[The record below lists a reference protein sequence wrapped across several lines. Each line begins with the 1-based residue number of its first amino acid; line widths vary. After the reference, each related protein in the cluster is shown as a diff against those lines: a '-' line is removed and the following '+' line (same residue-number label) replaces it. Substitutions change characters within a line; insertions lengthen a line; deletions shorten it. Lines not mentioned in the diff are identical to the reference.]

1 MDRKVFFALVAFAAL
16 LGYLYLVYAILGP
29 FLRSLAWAIIIGLT
43 TFPLYRRL
51 RSRLGQRHLLS
62 AAVMTPAVMLVVVLP
77 VVILILL
84 MTQEV
89 TGIYKVLEQEVAEA
103 GPISFDRLQDIPLVR
118 HLAERLQ
125 PYLEQFGLSFR
136 EAVQMG
142 TGKVMG
148 FLLDYSS
155 SMVRNSL
162 AFSVKVIL
170 MVMALFYI
178 YKDGEV
184 LLERFWSVVPIADQ
198 HRTMVAGTV
207 RRVLSAVLYGVF
219 LTCLIQ
225 GLLAGIGYWLFDLP
239 SPLLF
244 GALTAVAALVPFVGT
259 ALIWVP
265 AGGYLLLEGEVSRG
279 LFLYLWCFAL
289 VVPADNLI
297 RPLFISGKGQ
307 LSLLVV
313 ALGLLG
319 GLAAFGFVGIV
330 IGPLVLALFQAILD
344 IYRGQFVQLEQGRAK
359 SPALQDPPNA
369 RRED

>member
-16 LGYLYLVYAILGP
+16 LGYLYLVFAILGP
-29 FLRSLAWAIIIGLT
+29 FLRSLAWAIIIGLA

-51 RSRLGQRHLLS
+51 RNHLGHRHLLS
-62 AAVMTPAVMLVVVLP
+62 AAVMTPAVMLVFVLP
-77 VVILILL
+77 VVLLILM

-89 TGIYKVLEQEVAEA
+89 TGIYQLLQQEVAEA
-103 GPISFDRLQDIPLVR
+103 GPISLDHLQDYPLVR
-118 HLAERLQ
+118 ELAERLQ

-155 SMVRNSL
+155 SMIRNSL
-162 AFSVKVIL
+162 AFTVKVIL

-184 LLERFWSVVPIADQ
+184 LLERFWSVVPIPDEN
-198 HRTMVAGTV
+198 RTVVVGTV
-207 RRVLSAVLYGVF
+207 KRVLSAVIYGVF
-219 LTCLIQ
+219 LTCLVQ
-225 GLLAGIGYWLFDLP
+225 GLLAGIGYWIFDLP

-244 GALTAVAALVPFVGT
+244 GALTAVAALIPFVGT
-259 ALIWVP
+259 ALVWVP
-265 AGGYLLLEGEVSRG
+265 AVGYFLLEGEVSRG
-279 LFLYLWCFAL
+279 LFLFLWCFAL

-297 RPLFISGKGQ
+297 RPFFISGRGQ

-330 IGPLVLALFQAILD
+330 IGPLILSLFRAFLD
-344 IYRGQFVQLEQGRAK
+344 IYRGQFVLPENGR
-359 SPALQDPPNA
+359 
-369 RRED
+369 EE

>member
-16 LGYLYLVYAILGP
+16 LGYLYMVFTILGP
-29 FLRSLAWAIIIGLT
+29 FLRSLAWAIIIGLA

-51 RSRLGQRHLLS
+51 RTRLGDRPLLS
-62 AAVMTPAVMLVVVLP
+62 AAVMTPAVMLVFVMP
-77 VVILILL
+77 VVTLILM

-89 TGIYKVLEQEVAEA
+89 VGVYQLLQQEVAVS
-103 GPISFDRLQDIPLVR
+103 GPISFDRLQDFPLVR
-118 HLAERLQ
+118 ELAEGLQ

-142 TGKVMG
+142 TGRVMG

-155 SMVRNSL
+155 SMIRNSL
-162 AFSVKVIL
+162 AFTAKVIL

-184 LLERFWSVVPIADQ
+184 LLERFWSVVPIPDENRA
-198 HRTMVAGTV
+198 VVVVTV
-207 RRVLSAVLYGVF
+207 KRVLSAVIYGVF
-219 LTCLIQ
+219 LTCLVQ
-225 GLLAGIGYWLFDLP
+225 GLLAGIGYWIFELP

-244 GALTAVAALVPFVGT
+244 GALTAVAALIPFVGT
-259 ALIWVP
+259 ALVWVP
-265 AGGYLLLEGEVSRG
+265 AVGYLLLEGEVNRG
-279 LFLYLWCFAL
+279 LFLFLWCFAL

-297 RPLFISGKGQ
+297 RPFFISGKGH

-330 IGPLVLALFQAILD
+330 IGPLVLALFRAFLD
-344 IYRGQFVQLEQGRAK
+344 LYRGQLVLPENGR
-359 SPALQDPPNA
+359 
-369 RRED
+369 EE

>member
-1 MDRKVFFALVAFAAL
+1 MDRRVFFALVAFATL
-16 LGYLYLVYAILGP
+16 LGYLYLVFTILGP
-29 FLRSLAWAIIIGLT
+29 FLRSLAWAIFIGLA

-51 RSRLGQRHLLS
+51 RNRLGHRHLLS
-62 AAVMTPAVMLVVVLP
+62 AAVMTPAVMLVFVLP
-77 VVILILL
+77 VIILILM

-89 TGIYKVLEQEVAEA
+89 TGIYQLLEKEVAEA
-103 GPISFDRLQDIPLVR
+103 GPVSFDQLRNIPLINR
-118 HLAERLQ
+118 LAENLQ

-148 FLLDYSS
+148 FLLDYST

-162 AFSVKVIL
+162 AFTVKVIL

-198 HRTMVAGTV
+198 HRTLVVGTV
-207 RRVLSAVLYGVF
+207 ERVLSAVIYGVF
-219 LTCLIQ
+219 LTCLAQ

-239 SPLLF
+239 SPLLL
-244 GALTAVAALVPFVGT
+244 GALTAIAALVPFVGT

-265 AGGYLLLEGEVSRG
+265 AGGFLLLEGEVSRA

-289 VVPADNLI
+289 VVPSDNLI
-297 RPLFISGKGQ
+297 RPFFISGRGQ

-319 GLAAFGFVGIV
+319 GLAAFGFIGII
-330 IGPLVLALFQAILD
+330 IGPLVLSLFRAFLD
-344 IYRGQFVQLEQGRAK
+344 IYRGQFALPENGR
-359 SPALQDPPNA
+359 
-369 RRED
+369 EE

>member
-1 MDRKVFFALVAFAAL
+1 MDRKVFFALVAFVAL
-16 LGYLYLVYAILGP
+16 LGYLYMVFTVLGP
-29 FLRSLAWAIIIGLT
+29 FLRSLAWAFIIGLI

-51 RSRLGQRHLLS
+51 RRRLGHRHLLA
-62 AAVMTPAVMLVVVLP
+62 AAVMTPAVLLVFVLP
-77 VVILILL
+77 VVVLILM

-89 TGIYKVLEQEVAEA
+89 TGIYQLLEKEVAEA
-103 GPISFDRLQDIPLVR
+103 GPISFESLQNFPLIRPLV
-118 HLAERLQ
+118 EQFQ
-125 PYLEQFGLSFR
+125 PYLDQFGFSFR

-155 SMVRNSL
+155 AIVRNSL
-162 AFSVKVIL
+162 AFTAKVVL

-184 LLERFWSVVPIADQ
+184 LLEKFWSVVPIPDEN
-198 HRTMVAGTV
+198 RTVVAGTV
-207 RRVLSAVLYGVF
+207 KRVLSAIVYGIF
-219 LTCLIQ
+219 LTCLVQ

-239 SPLLF
+239 LPLLF
-244 GALTAVAALVPFVGT
+244 GALTAVAALIPVVGT

-265 AGGYLLLEGEVSRG
+265 AAGYLLMGGKVSQG
-279 LFLYLWCFAL
+279 LLLSLWCFAL

-297 RPLFISGKGQ
+297 RPFFISGRGQ

-319 GLAAFGFVGIV
+319 GLAAFGFLGI
-330 IGPLVLALFQAILD
+330 ILGPLILALFGAFLD
-344 IYRGQFVQLEQGRAK
+344 IYRGQLVLPENGR
-359 SPALQDPPNA
+359 
-369 RRED
+369 EE

>member
-16 LGYLYLVYAILGP
+16 LGYLYLVFAILGP
-29 FLRSLAWAIIIGLT
+29 FLRSLAWAIIIGLA

-51 RSRLGQRHLLS
+51 RNRLGHRHLLS
-62 AAVMTPAVMLVVVLP
+62 AAFMTPAVMLVFVLP
-77 VVILILL
+77 VVILILM

-89 TGIYKVLEQEVAEA
+89 VGIYQLLEKEVAES
-103 GPISFDRLQDIPLVR
+103 GPLSFDRLQDYPQVR
-118 HLAERLQ
+118 ELAERLQ

-148 FLLDYSS
+148 FLLDYST

-162 AFSVKVIL
+162 AFTVKVIL

-184 LLERFWSVVPIADQ
+184 LLERFWSVVPIPDEN
-198 HRTMVAGTV
+198 RTVVVGTV
-207 RRVLSAVLYGVF
+207 KRVLSAVIYGVF
-219 LTCLIQ
+219 LTCLVQ

-244 GALTAVAALVPFVGT
+244 GALTAVAALIPFVGT

-265 AGGYLLLEGEVSRG
+265 AVGYFLLEGEVSRG
-279 LFLYLWCFAL
+279 LFLFLWCFAL
-289 VVPADNLI
+289 VTPADNLI
-297 RPLFISGKGQ
+297 RPFFISGRGQ
-307 LSLLVV
+307 QSLLVV

-319 GLAAFGFVGIV
+319 GLAAFGFVGII
-330 IGPLVLALFQAILD
+330 IGPLVLSLFRAFLD
-344 IYRGQFVQLEQGRAK
+344 IYRGQFVLPENGR
-359 SPALQDPPNA
+359 
-369 RRED
+369 EE

>member
-1 MDRKVFFALVAFAAL
+1 MDRKVFFSLVAFAAL
-16 LGYLYLVYAILGP
+16 LGYLYLVFTVLGP
-29 FLRSLAWAIIIGLT
+29 FLRSLAWAIIIGLA

-51 RSRLGQRHLLS
+51 RSRLGHRPLLS
-62 AAVMTPAVMLVVVLP
+62 AAVMTPAVMLIFVLP
-77 VVILILL
+77 VVILILM

-89 TGIYKVLEQEVAEA
+89 AEIYHLLQQEVTDA
-103 GPISFDRLQDIPLVR
+103 GPLSLDRLQEVPLVR
-118 HLAERLQ
+118 DLAERLQ

-142 TGKVMG
+142 TGKVMR

-162 AFSVKVIL
+162 AFTVKVIL

-178 YKDGEV
+178 YKDGEL
-184 LLERFWSVVPIADQ
+184 LLERFWSVVPIPDEN
-198 HRTMVAGTV
+198 RTVVVGTV
-207 RRVLSAVLYGVF
+207 KRVLSAVIYGVF
-219 LTCLIQ
+219 LTCLVQ

-244 GALTAVAALVPFVGT
+244 SALTAVAAIIPFVGT
-259 ALIWVP
+259 ALVWVP
-265 AGGYLLLEGEVSRG
+265 AVGYLLLEGEVSRG
-279 LFLYLWCFAL
+279 LFLFLWCFIL

-297 RPLFISGKGQ
+297 RPFFISGKGQ

-319 GLAAFGFVGIV
+319 GLAAFGFVGII
-330 IGPLVLALFQAILD
+330 IGPLVLSLFRAFLEL
-344 IYRGQFVQLEQGRAK
+344 YRGQLVLPENGR
-359 SPALQDPPNA
+359 
-369 RRED
+369 EE

>member
-16 LGYLYLVYAILGP
+16 LGYLYLVFAILGP
-29 FLRSLAWAIIIGLT
+29 FLRSLAWAIIIGLA

-51 RSRLGQRHLLS
+51 RSRLGHRHLLS
-62 AAVMTPAVMLVVVLP
+62 AAVMTPAVMLVFVLP
-77 VVILILL
+77 VVILILM

-89 TGIYKVLEQEVAEA
+89 TGIYKVLEQEVAEG
-103 GPISFDRLQDIPLVR
+103 GPISFDRLQDIPLVH

-148 FLLDYSS
+148 FLLEYTSA
-155 SMVRNSL
+155 MVRNSL
-162 AFSVKVIL
+162 AFTVKAIL

-184 LLERFWSVVPIADQ
+184 LLERFWSVVPFPEEN
-198 HRTMVAGTV
+198 RTVVVGTV
-207 RRVLSAVLYGVF
+207 KRVLSAVIYGVF
-219 LTCLIQ
+219 LTCLVQ
-225 GLLAGIGYWLFDLP
+225 GLLAGIGYWIFDLP

-244 GALTAVAALVPFVGT
+244 GALTAVAALIPFVGT
-259 ALIWVP
+259 ALVWVP
-265 AGGYLLLEGEVSRG
+265 AVGYFLLEGEVSRG
-279 LFLYLWCFAL
+279 LFLFLWCFAL

-297 RPLFISGKGQ
+297 RPFFISGRGQ

-330 IGPLVLALFQAILD
+330 IGPLVLSLFRAFLD
-344 IYRGQFVQLEQGRAK
+344 IYRGQFVLPENGR
-359 SPALQDPPNA
+359 
-369 RRED
+369 EE

>member
-16 LGYLYLVYAILGP
+16 LGYLYLVGTILGP
-29 FLRSLAWAIIIGLT
+29 FLRSLAWAIIIGLA

-51 RSRLGQRHLLS
+51 RNRLGHRHLLS
-62 AAVMTPAVMLVVVLP
+62 AAVMTPAVLLVFVLP
-77 VVILILL
+77 VVILVLM

-89 TGIYKVLEQEVAEA
+89 TGIYKILEREVAEG

-118 HLAERLQ
+118 HLAEQLQ

-136 EAVQMG
+136 EAVQIG

-155 SMVRNSL
+155 AMVRNSL
-162 AFSVKVIL
+162 AFTVKVIL

-184 LLERFWSVVPIADQ
+184 LLERFWSVVPIPDEN
-198 HRTMVAGTV
+198 RTVVIATV
-207 RRVLSAVLYGVF
+207 KRVLSAVIYGVF
-219 LTCLIQ
+219 LTCLVQ
-225 GLLAGIGYWLFDLP
+225 GMLAGIGYWLFDLP

-244 GALTAVAALVPFVGT
+244 GALTAVAAMIPFVGT
-259 ALIWVP
+259 ALVWVP
-265 AGGYLLLEGEVSRG
+265 AVGYFLLEGEVSRG
-279 LFLYLWCFAL
+279 LFLFLWCFAL
-289 VVPADNLI
+289 VMPADNLI
-297 RPLFISGKGQ
+297 RPFFISGRGQ

-319 GLAAFGFVGIV
+319 GLAAFGFIGIIV
-330 IGPLVLALFQAILD
+330 GPLILSLFRAFLD
-344 IYRGQFVQLEQGRAK
+344 IYRGQFVLPEN
-359 SPALQDPPNA
+359 D
-369 RRED
+369 REE